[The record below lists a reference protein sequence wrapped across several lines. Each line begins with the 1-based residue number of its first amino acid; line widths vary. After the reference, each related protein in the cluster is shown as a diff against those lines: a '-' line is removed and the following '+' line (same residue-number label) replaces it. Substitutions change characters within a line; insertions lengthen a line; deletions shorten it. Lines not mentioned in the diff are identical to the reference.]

1 MGSPYERLREFKVV
15 LFFHLLHINF
25 SFDTSKLKSFE
36 IQMKLSKNLCLK
48 NCSSAIFRVMI
59 SDYVAYLRTALF
71 RLSKCSEGGG
81 DLIVTWWLPP
91 GMNCTCSSPLY
102 LDPPPPARARFFKSA
117 IICWC
122 WNHKFANYISSRC
135 KSYSDYNLIENCF

>member
-81 DLIVTWWLPP
+81 DLIVT
-91 GMNCTCSSPLY
+91 
-102 LDPPPPARARFFKSA
+102 
-117 IICWC
+117 
-122 WNHKFANYISSRC
+122 
-135 KSYSDYNLIENCF
+135 